1 MSESPQFSF
10 PRFGRTRKSQSSEF
24 DYLLNLCPSA
34 VIIIA
39 AADGSVRQGN
49 SPAAELSGYS
59 IIEFN
64 RLSIETLFP
73 DWNKHPLEKT
83 PDPYRQR
90 TLQRKDGALVPI
102 QIENWDTSTDQKNVI
117 IVFSALAFALNPSG
131 TVSGDLPGTAIKEL
145 FNGIQ
150 ESELTQAFDL
160 TLKAAKSLLNLDCL
174 AIYMLEPDHR
184 GYTIKS
190 WLGLN
195 DWLPLELA
203 GHDAAAIHSPQIWK
217 SNRRPT
223 HPLHRAGHEV
233 KRAFVAAFPII
244 VGSDLRGILIIS
256 DALRSPA
263 EDLAS
268 YGLVLA
274 NILAIEIQKID
285 LLGKIRQLEDRL
297 SSSLQIENTLK
308 ENIIEGCLVVSANMQ
323 IIGINAAAE
332 QTLGYRRSQVIGQLV
347 ERVLIGTET
356 LSAALEE
363 IQQTGRLKMTE
374 LRLYR
379 RSGEAFLAQI
389 QAFPLQTGSATKE
402 GSASPLP
409 FQGALI
415 LFSDLTQQE
424 AAREQTHQLE
434 QRAMLGEVTAVFAH
448 EVRNPIN
455 NISTGLELIELTL
468 PEDDPNQVTITRL
481 LQDCDRLADLMKS
494 VLSFSRPAEYTM
506 SILNLEPFLQNI
518 VERMRPR
525 LERMNIH
532 GSVQAEPDLAP
543 IIGSPRALE
552 QVISNLIN
560 NAVQAMGEAGGQ
572 VILKIQNPQPVESPT
587 GTEKS
592 HFMEICVID
601 TGPGIPAEYLD
612 RLFQPFFTTH
622 TSGTGLG
629 LAIAKR
635 IITAHRG
642 SITVNSF
649 PGGTV
654 FHILLPK
661 AG

>member
-1 MSESPQFSF
+1 MSDSPQFSF
-10 PRFGRTRKSQSSEF
+10 PRFGRPRKPQASEF

-49 SPAAELSGYS
+49 SLAEELGGYS
-59 IIEFN
+59 TIELTG
-64 RLSIETLFP
+64 LSIETLIP
-73 DWNKHPLEKT
+73 DWNSHPLEKT
-83 PDPYRQR
+83 PGPYRQR
-90 TLQRKDGALVPI
+90 TLQRKDGAVVPI
-102 QIENWDTSTDQKNVI
+102 QIENWDTSADHKNII
-117 IVFSALAFALNPSG
+117 IVFSALAYASNLSG
-131 TVSGDLPGTAIKEL
+131 AVSGDLPGPAIKEL

-160 TLKAAKSLLNLDCL
+160 TLKAAKSLLNPDCL
-174 AIYMLEPDHR
+174 AIYMLDPDHR

-190 WLGLN
+190 WLGLK
-195 DWLPLELA
+195 DWLPHELA

-223 HPLHRAGHEV
+223 HPIHRTAHEA
-233 KRAFVAAFPII
+233 KRAFVAAFPIF
-244 VGSDLRGILIIS
+244 VGSELRGILILS
-256 DALRSPA
+256 DALRSPP

-274 NILAIEIQKID
+274 SIFAIEIQKID
-285 LLGKIRQLEDRL
+285 LLENIRQLEDRMY
-297 SSSLQIENTLK
+297 SSSQLENTLK
-308 ENIIEGCLVVSANMQ
+308 ENILEGCLVVSAAMQ

-332 QTLGYRRSQVIGQLV
+332 QILGYRRSQVNGQLV

-356 LSAALEE
+356 LSAAMEE
-363 IQQTGRLKMTE
+363 IQQSGSLKLTE

-402 GSASPLP
+402 VSASPKP
-409 FQGALI
+409 FNGALI

-424 AAREQTHQLE
+424 VAREQTHQLE

-455 NISTGLELIELTL
+455 NISTGLELIGLTL
-468 PEDDPNQVTITRL
+468 PEDDPNQATITRL

-506 SILNLEPFLQNI
+506 SVLNLEPFLQNI
-518 VERMRPR
+518 IERMRPR
-525 LERMNIH
+525 LERMNAN

-552 QVISNLIN
+552 QVFTNLIN

-572 VILKIQNPQPVESPT
+572 VILKIQNPQPTEPATS
-587 GTEKS
+587 TEKS
-592 HFMEICVID
+592 HFVEICVID
-601 TGPGIPAEYLD
+601 TGPGIPSEYLD